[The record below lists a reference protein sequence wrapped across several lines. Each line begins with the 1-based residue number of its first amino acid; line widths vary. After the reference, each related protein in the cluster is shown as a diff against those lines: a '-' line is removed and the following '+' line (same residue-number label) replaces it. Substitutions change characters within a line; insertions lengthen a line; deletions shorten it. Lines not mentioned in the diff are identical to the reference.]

1 MYQDSMEAVLKDAN
15 KNLDSKLKIKDFKKT
30 RMGTEF
36 IIGEA
41 KRDYK
46 AEYKKFQSSP
56 KAKKYRA
63 ELNKYNRQKG
73 TYGNGDGKDASHK
86 GGKIVGFEKESTNRG
101 RREKSRLKKEFLSNI
116 NPIIDEAVDGLVLEG
131 VNDPG
136 IFKAIFLAGG
146 PGSGKT
152 FVAQKLFGIP
162 DGLTTSATGLRLV
175 NSDTEFEMLLNK
187 YFGTIEIDK
196 FPPDVFKRMISKTD
210 DNGANMRP
218 FAKDLNK
225 QKLKLYKKGKL
236 GIIIDGTAHDVG
248 KVKKDKKELEKLGY
262 DTYMVFVNTNLEAT
276 LKRND
281 ARERTVPVNIVKKRW
296 KTVQDNLAKFKA
308 IFKGN
313 LQVVDN
319 SDHLDPEEAQKKFDM
334 LAKKGIDKFL
344 KKPIK
349 NKIAKDWIKKQ
360 KILTKQGIK

>member
-1 MYQDSMEAVLKDAN
+1 MI
-15 KNLDSKLKIKDFKKT
+15 KLMDLLF
-30 RMGTEF
+30 
-36 IIGEA
+36 
-41 KRDYK
+41 
-46 AEYKKFQSSP
+46 
-56 KAKKYRA
+56 
-63 ELNKYNRQKG
+63 
-73 TYGNGDGKDASHK
+73 
-86 GGKIVGFEKESTNRG
+86 
-101 RREKSRLKKEFLSNI
+101 
-116 NPIIDEAVDGLVLEG
+116 EG

-152 FVAQKLFGIP
+152 YVAQKLFGIP
-162 DGLTTSATGLRLV
+162 DGLTTSAKGLKLV
-175 NSDTEFEMLLNK
+175 NQDTEFEMLLKK

-196 FPPDVFKRMISKTD
+196 FPPEVFKRMITKKD
-210 DNGANMRP
+210 DNGAHMRP
-218 FAKDLNK
+218 FAKELNQ

-248 KVKKDKKELEKLGY
+248 KVKREKKELEKLGY

-281 ARERTVPVNIVKKRW
+281 ARERTVPVDIVKKRW
-296 KTVQDNLAKFKA
+296 NKVQKNMKA
-308 IFKGN
+308 LKSVFKGN
-313 LQVVDN
+313 FQMVDN
-319 SDHLDPEEAQKKFDM
+319 SDHLDPEEAQKKFNM

>member
-1 MYQDSMEAVLKDAN
+1 MI
-15 KNLDSKLKIKDFKKT
+15 KLMDLLF
-30 RMGTEF
+30 
-36 IIGEA
+36 
-41 KRDYK
+41 
-46 AEYKKFQSSP
+46 
-56 KAKKYRA
+56 
-63 ELNKYNRQKG
+63 
-73 TYGNGDGKDASHK
+73 
-86 GGKIVGFEKESTNRG
+86 
-101 RREKSRLKKEFLSNI
+101 
-116 NPIIDEAVDGLVLEG
+116 EG

-152 FVAQKLFGIP
+152 YVAQKLFGIP
-162 DGLTTSATGLRLV
+162 DGLTTSAKGLRLV
-175 NSDTEFEMLLNK
+175 NSDTEFELLLNK

-196 FPPDVFKRMISKTD
+196 FPPEVFKRMITKKD
-210 DNGANMRP
+210 DNGAHMRP
-218 FAKDLNK
+218 FAKELNQ

-281 ARERTVPVNIVKKRW
+281 ARERTVPVNVVKQRW

-308 IFKGN
+308 VFKGN

-319 SDHLDPEEAQKKFDM
+319 SDHLDPEEAQKKFNM

>member
-1 MYQDSMEAVLKDAN
+1 MN
-15 KNLDSKLKIKDFKKT
+15 NLMDL
-30 RMGTEF
+30 
-36 IIGEA
+36 
-41 KRDYK
+41 
-46 AEYKKFQSSP
+46 
-56 KAKKYRA
+56 
-63 ELNKYNRQKG
+63 L
-73 TYGNGDGKDASHK
+73 H
-86 GGKIVGFEKESTNRG
+86 
-101 RREKSRLKKEFLSNI
+101 
-116 NPIIDEAVDGLVLEG
+116 EG

-152 FVAQKLFGIP
+152 YVAQKLFGIP

-196 FPPDVFKRMISKTD
+196 FPPEEFEDLVKSAEEG
-210 DNGANMRP
+210 GANMRP

-225 QKLKLYKKGKL
+225 QKLKQYKKGKL
-236 GIIIDGTAHDVG
+236 GLIIDGTAHDVG
-248 KVKKDKKELEKLGY
+248 KIKRDKKELEKLGY

-281 ARERTVPVNIVKKRW
+281 ARERTVPVDIVKKRW
-296 KTVQDNLAKFKA
+296 NKVQKNMKA
-308 IFKGN
+308 LKSVFKGN
-313 LQVVDN
+313 FQMVDN

>member
-1 MYQDSMEAVLKDAN
+1 MK
-15 KNLDSKLKIKDFKKT
+15 KLNQIL
-30 RMGTEF
+30 R
-36 IIGEA
+36 
-41 KRDYK
+41 
-46 AEYKKFQSSP
+46 
-56 KAKKYRA
+56 
-63 ELNKYNRQKG
+63 
-73 TYGNGDGKDASHK
+73 
-86 GGKIVGFEKESTNRG
+86 
-101 RREKSRLKKEFLSNI
+101 
-116 NPIIDEAVDGLVLEG
+116 EG
-131 VNDPG
+131 VYDPG
-136 IFKAIFLAGG
+136 IFKAFFLAGG

-196 FPPDVFKRMISKTD
+196 FPPEEFEDLVKSAEEG
-210 DNGANMRP
+210 GANMRP

-236 GIIIDGTAHDVG
+236 GLIIDGTAHDVG
-248 KVKKDKKELEKLGY
+248 KIKKDKKELEKLGY

-281 ARERTVPVNIVKKRW
+281 ARERTVPVDIVKKRW
-296 KTVQDNLAKFKA
+296 NKVQKNMKA
-308 IFKGN
+308 LKSVFKGN
-313 LQVVDN
+313 FQMVDN
-319 SDHLDPEEAQKKFDM
+319 SDHLDPEEAQQKFNM

-360 KILTKQGIK
+360 KMLTKQGIK

>member
-1 MYQDSMEAVLKDAN
+1 MI
-15 KNLDSKLKIKDFKKT
+15 KLMDLLF
-30 RMGTEF
+30 
-36 IIGEA
+36 
-41 KRDYK
+41 
-46 AEYKKFQSSP
+46 
-56 KAKKYRA
+56 
-63 ELNKYNRQKG
+63 
-73 TYGNGDGKDASHK
+73 
-86 GGKIVGFEKESTNRG
+86 
-101 RREKSRLKKEFLSNI
+101 
-116 NPIIDEAVDGLVLEG
+116 EG

-196 FPPDVFKRMISKTD
+196 FPPEEFEDLVKSAEEG
-210 DNGANMRP
+210 GANMRP

-236 GIIIDGTAHDVG
+236 GIIIDGTAHDVE

-281 ARERTVPVNIVKKRW
+281 ARERTVPVDIVKKRW
-296 KTVQDNLAKFKA
+296 NKVQKNMKITFP
-308 IFKGN
+308 IVFKG
-313 LQVVDN
+313 
-319 SDHLDPEEAQKKFDM
+319 SKIKAEAQTLKFSP
-334 LAKKGIDKFL
+334 KCF
-344 KKPIK
+344 
-349 NKIAKDWIKKQ
+349 
-360 KILTKQGIK
+360 ILTDDGIVHPFLYTWSPWGRLCLIFVSNILVTRKN